1 MNKRPQ
7 SLRIGIAIVVV
18 LGTIV
23 YLAISAAQANKSY
36 YVTITELQAMGN
48 KAYTRHLRVA
58 GNVAVG
64 SIARSGTHAQFTL
77 IEQGKV
83 LPRAVSGRRTTGRTR
98 SRTMHRPWRLARTGA
113 MASSTQPNSRPSAP
127 RNMRRSPRR
136 LREQHPKRL
145 RSQETPGLRF
155 VKVSPADKV
164 PDGASVGIL
173 ASGMEERV
181 ALLSSV
187 SKMYG
192 QFVAL
197 RKVSFYLKK
206 GHCYLLL
213 GDNGAGKS
221 TLLRVLAG
229 LLTPTLGSI
238 EVRWDPSQ
246 PAVSPGDARPG
257 IGYMSH
263 AAMLYDELMAAEN
276 LAYFGGLYPAGSTL
290 SPETALTAVGT
301 RSPDKAAGR
310 TLLPGHAPT
319 HFPGP
324 GHPVKTSLTAPR

>member
-1 MNKRPQ
+1 M
-7 SLRIGIAIVVV
+7 
-18 LGTIV
+18 
-23 YLAISAAQANKSY
+23 
-36 YVTITELQAMGN
+36 
-48 KAYTRHLRVA
+48 
-58 GNVAVG
+58 
-64 SIARSGTHAQFTL
+64 
-77 IEQGKV
+77 
-83 LPRAVSGRRTTGRTR
+83 
-98 SRTMHRPWRLARTGA
+98 
-113 MASSTQPNSRPSAP
+113 
-127 RNMRRSPRR
+127 
-136 LREQHPKRL
+136 
-145 RSQETPGLRF
+145 
-155 VKVSPADKV
+155 SPADKV

-290 SPETALTAVGT
+290 SPETALTAVGLDPLIK
-301 RSPDKAAGR
+301 RPV
-310 TLLPGHAPT
+310 GHYSQ
-319 HFPGP
+319 GMRQR
-324 GHPVKTSLTAPR
+324 TSLARAILSKPHLLLLDEPLSNMDAVSAQQMLALIGHMRDEGTTVVLTTHQREVAAPIADYLITMKAGALVEFAPGQALLARTA